1 MLCAIWYYLYNLNNL
16 ENIDV
21 GVIAGFR
28 LTRNSEMGDRYCEK
42 EKLGPFVD
50 VTLFE
55 DFILKIAMDGRCKYQ
70 NKSIYI

>member
-1 MLCAIWYYLYNLNNL
+1 MNK
-16 ENIDV
+16 V
-21 GVIAGFR
+21 GFR
-28 LTRNSEMGDRYCEK
+28 LTRNFEMGDRYCEK